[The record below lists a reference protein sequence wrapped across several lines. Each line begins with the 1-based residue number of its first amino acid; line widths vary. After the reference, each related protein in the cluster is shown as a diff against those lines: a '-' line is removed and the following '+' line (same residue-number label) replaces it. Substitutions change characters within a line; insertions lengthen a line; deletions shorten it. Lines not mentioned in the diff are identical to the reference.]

1 MFLAY
6 PLLLPKHT
14 CKLHEKNSDLLMFQ
28 LLERFFFKS
37 FTAFTDF
44 VLKLTHMNS
53 IDIMKYRFGRQRK
66 TRPSDFLTLMI

>member
-1 MFLAY
+1 
-6 PLLLPKHT
+6 
-14 CKLHEKNSDLLMFQ
+14 MFQ

-53 IDIMKYRFGRQRK
+53 IDIMKYRFGTQRK